1 METKRKGQSS
11 ARVLTECSIM
21 IALSAVLSIVKLFE
35 MPYGGSITLASM
47 MPIALIAYRYGAKCG
62 IATAAAASLLQMLL
76 GVKNFSYFT
85 TWQSLIA
92 IALLDYIVAFTV
104 FGLAGIFRKKIK
116 KQSTALI
123 CGVALASLIRYA
135 CHVVSGATVWAGLSI
150 PTEAALIYSL
160 SYNATYM
167 IPESVIL
174 VLCTAYITSAID
186 FTTST
191 PTRVRSESIDM
202 RASYCYIGAGACAI
216 GALIADVIIVFAKLQ
231 NPDSGELD
239 FAGLSSVNW
248 LAVAIVTACAAL
260 AAAILV
266 LVAKYGKKR
275 ETK

>member
-1 METKRKGQSS
+1 MNKFKSS
-11 ARVLTECSIM
+11 GAIRAMTECSIM
-21 IALSAVLSIVKLFE
+21 IALSTVLSILKLAE
-35 MPYGGSITLASM
+35 LPYGGSITVASM
-47 MPIALIAYRYGAKCG
+47 LPIVIAVFRHGGKWGFGTALVYSVI
-62 IATAAAASLLQMLL
+62 QMLL
-76 GVKNFSYFT
+76 GLKNFSYFT
-85 TWQSLIA
+85 TAASFITLA
-92 IALLDYIVAFTV
+92 VLDYIVAFSV
-104 FGLAGIFRKKIK
+104 FALAGVFKKIIK
-116 KQSTALI
+116 RQNLAVLA
-123 CGVALASLIRYA
+123 GVLLASLLRYA
-135 CHVVSGATVWAGLSI
+135 CHVISGATVWAGLSI

-260 AAAILV
+260 VAAILV
-266 LVAKYGKKR
+266 LVAKYGKKK
-275 ETK
+275 ESK